1 LVIFS
6 ALREKEGRYISLRRI
21 EDEEGPVP
29 LPHTEGA
36 VPNEGQET
44 CPSQGQEN
52 CPSQGLKTC
61 PSQGQE
67 NCPSQGQENCP
78 SQLRDK
84 RPVPHRDKRTVTHR
98 DKKPV
103 PHRDKKP
110 VPHRDKKTVPHRTRT
125 ECQIFSFFAKNDFS
139 HSDDGGKDDEGRFES
154 PTLKIGLSVE
164 GGGEGHV
171 IKGTLY
177 CVHSG
182 VGLHSLDT
190 VLGLVGGQLSPQLLG
205 QDVRLVSC

>member
-21 EDEEGPVP
+21 EDEEALSPSPTRREPSLIRDKRSVPHRDKGPVP
-29 LPHTEGA
+29 H
-36 VPNEGQET
+36 
-44 CPSQGQEN
+44 
-52 CPSQGLKTC
+52 
-61 PSQGQE
+61 
-67 NCPSQGQENCP
+67 
-78 SQLRDK
+78 RDK
-84 RPVPHRDKRTVTHR
+84 RPVPHRDKRTVPHRDKRPVTHR
-98 DKKPV
+98 DKRPVPHSDKRNV
-103 PHRDKKP
+103 PHRDKGPVPHREKRT

>member
-1 LVIFS
+1 MTGRSLS
-6 ALREKEGRYISLRRI
+6 PSPTRREPSLMR
-21 EDEEGPVP
+21 DKKPVT
-29 LPHTEGA
+29 H
-36 VPNEGQET
+36 
-44 CPSQGQEN
+44 
-52 CPSQGLKTC
+52 
-61 PSQGQE
+61 
-67 NCPSQGQENCP
+67 
-78 SQLRDK
+78 RDK
-84 RPVPHRDKRTVTHR
+84 RTVPHRDKR
-98 DKKPV
+98 
-103 PHRDKKP
+103 P

-125 ECQIFSFFAKNDFS
+125 ECQIFSFFFAKNDFS
-139 HSDDGGKDDEGRFES
+139 HSDDGGKDDEGRFDS

-205 QDVRLVSC
+205 QDV